1 MRATL
6 IFQTRRGDHAVLRR
20 EKVVKT
26 EILRIG
32 RGADCELYLPDPRLL
47 LLHATVHRR
56 PTGFWIE
63 AAGEALIGIGDAQ
76 LQTAALQPGTKIRVG
91 PYSVSVE
98 AVDGGNISLT
108 VELVDRL
115 GDGLERLR
123 GSASASLPKL
133 LLSRRQWAWVATCC
147 VLLLGLLAPLAQYY
161 LVSSKTPPT
170 GRELALRHGV
180 TPGFDRL
187 WLTGPTSS
195 AHSRFIGN
203 CTACHA
209 SPFSPVANASCQQCH
224 GEVHQHADPAIHPAA
239 DLAQQSCTSCHFEH
253 KDNAGLMAAGSGT
266 CVACHGSGKTAVTD
280 FTSAHPSFRATV
292 PDGKGNMGTT
302 RVALHGA
309 GPALEHSGLNFP
321 HDRHLKPNLRTPAG
335 EMVNLECGSCHRRG
349 VGDAGF
355 APIRFSSDCQGC
367 HQLSF
372 DAALPRRKLPHA
384 EPDALRR
391 FLEDT
396 YVATVVSGEYAGADL
411 PARDVRRIPGGPSA
425 MEVPERLMLRDWAVA
440 RARETL
446 NSRLV
451 RGQCGEC
458 HTVTDAPAGAFS
470 VAPVQMMDRFFPAAR
485 FDHGRHRGVAC
496 ESCHAATQ
504 SFTARDVLLPDV
516 GTCRTC
522 HGGESSS
529 QKVPS
534 TCLSCHSFHHQ
545 SAPLAAQRP

>member
-6 IFQTRRGDHAVLRR
+6 IFQTRRGEHALLRR

-47 LLHATVHRR
+47 LLHATIHRR
-56 PTGFWIE
+56 PDGFWIE
-63 AAGEALIGIGDAQ
+63 AAGEALIGIGNAQ
-76 LQTAALQPGTKIRVG
+76 LQTAALKPGTDIRVG

-98 AVDGGNISLT
+98 AVDGGNVSLT
-108 VELVDRL
+108 VELIDRL

-123 GSASASLPKL
+123 ASAAGGLPRL
-133 LLSRRQWAWVATCC
+133 LLSRRQWAWLAVCS
-147 VLLLGLLAPLAQYY
+147 VLLLGLLAPLVQYY
-161 LVSSKTPPT
+161 LVSSKAPPA

-187 WLTGPTSS
+187 WLTGPAS
-195 AHSRFIGN
+195 AAHNRFIGN

-209 SPFSPVANASCQQCH
+209 TPFSPVANASCQQCH

-239 DLAQQSCTSCHFEH
+239 DLARQSCTSCHSEH
-253 KDNAGLMAAGSGT
+253 KGSTGLIAAGSGT
-266 CVACHGSGKTAVTD
+266 CVACHGGGKTAVTD
-280 FTSAHPSFRATV
+280 FASAHPAFRATL
-292 PDGKGNMGTT
+292 PDGKGNMGIT
-302 RVALHGA
+302 RVALHGES
-309 GPALEHSGLNFP
+309 PAIEHSNLNFP
-321 HDRHLKPNLRTPAG
+321 HDRHLKANLRTPAG
-335 EMVNLECGSCHRRG
+335 ETVDLECGSCHRRG
-349 VGDAGF
+349 SGDAGF

-372 DAALPRRKLPHA
+372 DAALPRRQLPHA
-384 EPDALRR
+384 APNAIRR

-396 YVATVVSGEYAGADL
+396 YVAAAVSGEYTGTDVPVQA
-411 PARDVRRIPGGPSA
+411 VRRIPGGASA
-425 MEVPERLMLRDWAVA
+425 VEMPEKLMLRDWAAA
-440 RARETL
+440 RAREAL

-458 HTVTDAPAGAFS
+458 HAVTDAQGGGFS
-470 VAPVQMMDRFFPAAR
+470 VAPVQMMERFFPAAR

-496 ESCHAATQ
+496 DSCHAAKQ
-504 SFTARDVLLPDV
+504 SFSARDVLLPDV
-516 GTCRTC
+516 ETCRTC

-529 QKVPS
+529 QKVAS
-534 TCLSCHSFHHQ
+534 TCLSCHSFHHE
-545 SAPLAAQRP
+545 SAPLAARRP